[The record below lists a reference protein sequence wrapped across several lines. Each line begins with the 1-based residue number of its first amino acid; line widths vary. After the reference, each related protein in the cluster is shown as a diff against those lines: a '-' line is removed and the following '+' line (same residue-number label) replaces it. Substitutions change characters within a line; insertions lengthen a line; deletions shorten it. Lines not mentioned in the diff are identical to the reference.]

1 MSSSEWQMYLGL
13 LQADMKYTA
22 GRSMLA
28 ASSGRDGVTGLL
40 VLEQLLLAARMAG
53 EEVIA
58 PAAGYNKNKRSPD
71 TSHLQTP

>member
-1 MSSSEWQMYLGL
+1 MYLGL

-40 VLEQLLLAARMAG
+40 VEQLLLAARMAG
-53 EEVIA
+53 GEVIA
-58 PAAGYNKNKRSPD
+58 LAAGYNKNKRSPD
-71 TSHLQTP
+71 TSHLQRGAIGKQ